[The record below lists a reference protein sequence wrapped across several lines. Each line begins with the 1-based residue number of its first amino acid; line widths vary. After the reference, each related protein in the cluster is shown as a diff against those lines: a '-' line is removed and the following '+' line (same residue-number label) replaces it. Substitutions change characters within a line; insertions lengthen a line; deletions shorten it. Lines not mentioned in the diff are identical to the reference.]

1 VVKYSFDFLDPST
14 SRYFPWPEDDIA
26 MGEKLEGSFTRIR
39 PVTELSLMST
49 EGVATHKD
57 VLATVTR
64 SVRSGRT
71 KAFSLLKFV
80 GSILNRTRPLSGAGI
95 SKAYWPVAHQR
106 APSPNATLVSLGY
119 LAAALIRHVL
129 RLIRMR
135 SSVSVWW
142 WIWSNVP
149 STKIESFPA
158 PTMKGPA
165 PSVAKVRLR
174 LTEKS
179 ELEFGGVAAVLAS
192 VEATAKRLRADIA
205 ATVRTANL
213 QVIRRACIATLPL
226 CAQRYINGRKQ
237 SIANRRLRLS
247 KSPIPPLNA
256 PVGDY

>member
-1 VVKYSFDFLDPST
+1 LVKYSFESLDSST
-14 SRYFPWPEDDIA
+14 SRYFPSPEDDMA
-26 MGEKLEGSFTRIR
+26 MGEKLDGTFTTMCPDMGS
-39 PVTELSLMST
+39 SLMSM

-57 VLATVTR
+57 VPATVTR

-106 APSPNATLVSLGY
+106 APSPKATLVSLGY

-142 WIWSNVP
+142 WNWSNVP
-149 STKIESFPA
+149 STKMESFPA

-165 PSVAKVRLR
+165 PSVAKVTLR

-213 QVIRRACIATLPL
+213 QVIRRARIATLPL
-226 CAQRYINGRKQ
+226 CAQRYSNGRKQ
-237 SIANRRLRLS
+237 SIA
-247 KSPIPPLNA
+247 
-256 PVGDY
+256 VVHVV